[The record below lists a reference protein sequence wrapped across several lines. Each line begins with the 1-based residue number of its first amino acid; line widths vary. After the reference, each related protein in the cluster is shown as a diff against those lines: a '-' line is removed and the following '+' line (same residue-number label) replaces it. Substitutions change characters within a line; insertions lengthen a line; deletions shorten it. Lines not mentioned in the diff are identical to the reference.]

1 MQEPSAAQQHGDVMN
16 DEELAL
22 PKLEQA
28 GTVERAAQLIRE
40 NIIQGSIPP
49 GKQLRIAALAEQLG
63 TSQGSIREAIRILAS
78 ESLVEHR
85 HNRGAFVK
93 GFSSDDCLE
102 VYAAREAVETWAVRW
117 IVDHVDEL
125 DLAPV
130 ANALERML
138 VTEHSTDTIEAD
150 MDFHHSIVKLT
161 GNERLT
167 EFHSSLIAESEIL
180 LRTYRPFPESSFHT
194 IHRQVLEALQTGDI
208 VAADLLRSH
217 FLSSSQLIN
226 SKRSASMQDAS

>member
-1 MQEPSAAQQHGDVMN
+1 
-16 DEELAL
+16 
-22 PKLEQA
+22 
-28 GTVERAAQLIRE
+28 
-40 NIIQGSIPP
+40 
-49 GKQLRIAALAEQLG
+49 LAEQLG
-63 TSQGSIREAIRILAS
+63 TSQGSIREAVRILAS

-85 HNRGAFVK
+85 HNKGAFVK
-93 GFSSDDCLE
+93 AFSFDDCLD

-117 IVDHVDEL
+117 IVDRVDEI

-150 MDFHHSIVKLT
+150 MDFHHSIVTLT

-167 EFHSSLIAESEIL
+167 EFHFSLIAESEIL
-180 LRTYRPFPESSFHT
+180 LRTYSPFPESSFHT
-194 IHRQVLEALQTGDI
+194 IHCQILKALQERDT

-217 FLSSSQLIN
+217 FLSSSQLIS
-226 SKRSASMQDAS
+226 SKQSASMVR